1 MRRRRRAIV
10 RLVVV
15 FGMVLGLV
23 VLVVAVVDVGVA
35 EHQVL
40 ADLQE

>member
-1 MRRRRRAIV
+1 M

-35 EHQVL
+35 EHQIL
-40 ADLQE
+40 ADLQEDKEG